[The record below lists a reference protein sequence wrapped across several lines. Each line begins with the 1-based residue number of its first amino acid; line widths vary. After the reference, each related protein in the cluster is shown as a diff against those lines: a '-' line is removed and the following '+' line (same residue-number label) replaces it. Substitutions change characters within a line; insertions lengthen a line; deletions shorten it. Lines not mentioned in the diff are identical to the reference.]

1 MLTFANRNSKK
12 STMTVKDLKTQLDS
26 LIQSGKV
33 SEDSEV
39 VIGHYTTGKEGLI
52 GDLYYWGLDY
62 DIRAE
67 EISKPEA
74 ERKNFL
80 EILAYEEPLR

>member
-1 MLTFANRNSKK
+1 
-12 STMTVKDLKTQLDS
+12 MTVKDLKTQLDS

-39 VIGHYTTGKEGLI
+39 VIGRYTTGKEGLI